1 MYKHSN
7 RYKVESHNKRM
18 KEKER
23 EKERD
28 LREELAE
35 LCHEQWSSWME
46 YLFSK
51 CDYGTL
57 RYTNVGVMYISK
69 KAVDRWKRQ
78 MNTDYKDLSEE
89 EKDSDRKEADKF
101 LGIMREGYN
110 NERSI
115 L

>member
-18 KEKER
+18 KEKE
-23 EKERD
+23 KENKKD

-35 LCHEQWSSWME
+35 LCHKQWSEWME

-51 CDYGTL
+51 CHQPIHRTQG
-57 RYTNVGVMYISK
+57 GVILGSGD
-69 KAVDRWKRQ
+69 VSRWQRQ
-78 MNTDYKDLSEE
+78 MNTEYKDLSEE

-101 LGIMREGYN
+101 LEIIKRK
-110 NERSI
+110 
-115 L
+115 